1 MKGRMP
7 RVVETRRFFLAVEV
21 GQKAPDFTLPSD
33 SWDNEVSLEETRREG
48 PVVLFF
54 YPGDWSSVCTD
65 QMGQLQQEIGR
76 FEQKGVKILGV
87 SVDSPWSHK
96 AWAQERNIE
105 FPLLSDFQREVVEDY
120 GVKHEAG
127 FPERAYFVID
137 KEGVVRAKKI
147 ENSPSDR
154 PEVEAVLKDLDK
166 AL

>member
-1 MKGRMP
+1 M
-7 RVVETRRFFLAVEV
+7 AVEV
-21 GQKAPDFTLPSD
+21 GERAPDFTLPAD
-33 SWDNEVSLEETRREG
+33 SWENEVSLDSARQEG
-48 PVVLFF
+48 PIVLFF

-65 QMGQLQQEIGR
+65 QMGQLQREIGR
-76 FEQKGVKILGV
+76 FEEKGAKILAV

-96 AWAQERNIE
+96 AWAEERDIR
-105 FPLLSDFQREVVEDY
+105 FPLLSDFQREVVEEY

-147 ENSPSDR
+147 EDSPSDQ
-154 PEVEAVLKDLDK
+154 PEVEEVLEDLEK

>member
-1 MKGRMP
+1 MEEAD
-7 RVVETRRFFLAVEV
+7 VAVEV
-21 GQKAPDFTLPSD
+21 GERAPDFTLPAD
-33 SWDNEVSLEETRREG
+33 SWENKISLESTRQEG
-48 PVVLFF
+48 PIVLFF

-76 FEQKGVKILGV
+76 FEEKGAKILAV

-96 AWAQERNIE
+96 AWAEERDIH
-105 FPLLSDFQREVVEDY
+105 FPLLSDFQREVVEEY

-147 ENSPSDR
+147 EDSTSDQ
-154 PEVEAVLKDLDK
+154 PEVEEVLEDLEK

>member
-1 MKGRMP
+1 M
-7 RVVETRRFFLAVEV
+7 AAEV
-21 GQKAPDFTLPSD
+21 GDKAPEFELPGD
-33 SWDNEVSLEETRREG
+33 SWEEKVSLEKVRSEG

-76 FEQKGVKILGV
+76 FQEKGVSILGI

-96 AWAQERNIE
+96 AWAEERGIG
-105 FPLLSDFQREVVEDY
+105 FPLLSDFQREVIEEY

-127 FPERAYFVID
+127 FPQRAYFVID

-147 ENSPSDR
+147 EDSPGDQ
-154 PEVEAVLKDLDK
+154 PEVEDVLYDLEK